1 MKFLNLLL
9 LAIPV
14 SIFVHLLDYSPVL
27 LFVAAGLSII
37 PLAGYMGKA
46 TEEIAIYV
54 GPRVGGL
61 LNATFGNA
69 AELII
74 TIFALKAGL
83 YEVVKAS
90 ITGSIIGNLLL
101 VLGLS
106 MLLGGFKF
114 KTQKFNRAAAGV
126 HTSML
131 LMAVT
136 GLIIPAVFLQT
147 HTNPA
152 AEPFSLGVAAV
163 LMLVYVLSLIFSL
176 HTHKDVFRP
185 SLEHSEHSETPNWS
199 KLKAMLI
206 LLIATILVVLE
217 SEFLVEG
224 IDPVVKTLGISEL
237 FIGVIVIPIIGN
249 AAEHS
254 TSVIMALKNKMD
266 ISLEIAIGSSTQIAL
281 FVAPLLVFLGYF
293 MGQRLDLI
301 FTSYEL
307 IVIIM
312 ATVITAM
319 ISMDGRSNWLEGAQ
333 LLSAYAIMALAFL
346 FV

>member
-1 MKFLNLLL
+1 VRFLNLLL

-14 SIFVHLLDYSPVL
+14 SIFLKLSDYSPVL

-74 TIFALKAGL
+74 TIFALRAGL

-106 MLLGGFKF
+106 MLLGGFKY
-114 KTQKFNRAAAGV
+114 KTQKFNRAAAGM

-147 HTNPA
+147 HENPA
-152 AEPFSLGVAAV
+152 AEPLSLGVAAV
-163 LMLVYVLSLIFSL
+163 LMLVYILSLIFSL

-185 SLEHSEHSETPNWS
+185 SQEHPETPNWS
-199 KLKAMLI
+199 RLKALLI
-206 LLIATILVVLE
+206 LLVATILVVLE
-217 SEFLVEG
+217 SEFLVAG
-224 IDPVVKTLGISEL
+224 IEPVVKTLGISEL

-254 TSVIMALKNKMD
+254 TSVIMALKNKME

-293 MGQRLDLI
+293 IGQPLDLI
-301 FTSYEL
+301 FTGYEL
-307 IVIIM
+307 VVIIM

-333 LLSAYAIMALAFL
+333 LLSAYAIMAFAFL

>member
-14 SIFVHLLDYSPVL
+14 SLFLQLSNYSPVL

-46 TEEIAIYV
+46 TEEFAIYV

-74 TIFALKAGL
+74 TVFALRAGL

-106 MLLGGFKF
+106 MLLGGFKY
-114 KTQKFNRAAAGV
+114 KSQKFNRAAAGM

-152 AEPFSLGVAAV
+152 AEPFSLAVAAV
-163 LMLVYVLSLIFSL
+163 LMLVYILSLIFSL

-185 SLEHSEHSETPNWS
+185 SQEHSDTPKWS
-199 KLKAMLI
+199 KLKALLI
-206 LLIATILVVLE
+206 LLVATFFVVIE

-224 IDPVVKTLGISEL
+224 IEPVVKTLGISEL

-254 TSVIMALKNKMD
+254 TSVIMALKDKMD

-293 MGQRLDLI
+293 MGQPLDLI
-301 FTSYEL
+301 FTGYEL
-307 IVIIM
+307 VVIIM
-312 ATVITAM
+312 ATVISAM

-333 LLSAYAIMALAFL
+333 LLSAYAIMAIAFL

>member
-14 SIFVHLLDYSPVL
+14 SFFLKLSDYSPVL
-27 LFVAAGLSII
+27 LFLTAGLSII

-54 GPRVGGL
+54 GPRIGGL

-74 TIFALKAGL
+74 TIFALQAGL

-114 KTQKFNRAAAGV
+114 KIQKFNRAAAGM

-131 LMAVT
+131 FMAVT

-163 LMLVYVLSLIFSL
+163 LMIVYVLSLIFSL
-176 HTHKDVFRP
+176 YTHKDVFRP
-185 SLEHSEHSETPNWS
+185 SQEHTDTPSMS
-199 KLKAMLI
+199 KLKALLI
-206 LLIATILVVLE
+206 LLGATTLVVLE
-217 SEFLVEG
+217 SEFLVSG
-224 IDPVVKTLGISEL
+224 IEPVVKTLGISEL

-254 TSVIMALKNKMD
+254 TSVIMALKNKME

-281 FVAPLLVFLGYF
+281 FVAPLLVFLGFF
-293 MGQRLDLI
+293 MGRPLDLI
-301 FTSYEL
+301 FTTYEL
-307 IVIIM
+307 VVIIM

-319 ISMDGRSNWLEGAQ
+319 ISLDGRSNWLEGAQ
-333 LLSAYAIMALAFL
+333 LLSAYAIMAIAFL

>member
-1 MKFLNLLL
+1 MRFLNLLL

-14 SIFVHLLDYSPVL
+14 SIFLKLSDYSPVL

-74 TIFALKAGL
+74 TIFALRAGL

-106 MLLGGFKF
+106 MLLGGFKY
-114 KTQKFNRAAAGV
+114 KTQKFNRAAAGM

-147 HTNPA
+147 HENPA
-152 AEPFSLGVAAV
+152 AEPLSLGVAAV
-163 LMLVYVLSLIFSL
+163 LMLVYILSLIFSL

-185 SLEHSEHSETPNWS
+185 SQEHPETPNWS
-199 KLKAMLI
+199 RLKALLI
-206 LLIATILVVLE
+206 LLVATILVVLE
-217 SEFLVEG
+217 SEFLVAG
-224 IDPVVKTLGISEL
+224 IEPVVKTLGISEL

-254 TSVIMALKNKMD
+254 TSVIMALKNKME

-293 MGQRLDLI
+293 IGQPLDLI
-301 FTSYEL
+301 FTGYEL
-307 IVIIM
+307 VVIIM

-333 LLSAYAIMALAFL
+333 LLSAYAIMAFAFL